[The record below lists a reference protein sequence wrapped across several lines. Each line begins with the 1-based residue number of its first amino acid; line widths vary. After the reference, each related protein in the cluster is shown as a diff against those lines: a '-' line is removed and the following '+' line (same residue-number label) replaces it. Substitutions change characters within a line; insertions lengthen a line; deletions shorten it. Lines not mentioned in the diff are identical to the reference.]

1 VLTVGAV
8 LRLAARGR
16 LATDALLAVFAV
28 VTALQAGA
36 LLWRFR
42 RQTLSGL
49 GARLR
54 RPLRPG
60 YFGAALPF
68 FLLGLSGMLQS
79 RVDLY
84 VANALLPRAG
94 VGHYQVV
101 IGFLL
106 YLQALANALLLPFVK
121 SLYRVRAPAVP
132 LLAARLGLA
141 GLAVVPPSILG
152 LRWLLGMLYG
162 VELPAA
168 AWVWGGLLAWPAY
181 LYLPLVYWLYR
192 LNRPGVVLGLNLLG
206 TAVSA
211 GLSLYLMP
219 RVGIGG
225 GLAAA
230 AAAQWAMLGAYLLLA
245 RQWRQ
250 AADAV
255 AVPDVP

>member
-1 VLTVGAV
+1 M
-8 LRLAARGR
+8 
-16 LATDALLAVFAV
+16 VFAV
-28 VTALQAGA
+28 VTAVQAGA

-42 RQTLSGL
+42 RQALGGL
-49 GARLR
+49 GERLR
-54 RPLRPG
+54 QPWRTVRSG

-84 VANALLPRAG
+84 AVNALLARSE

-106 YLQALANALLLPFVK
+106 YLQALANVLLLPFVK
-121 SLYRVRAPAVP
+121 SLYRLRAPLVP
-132 LLAARLGLA
+132 QLAARLGLV
-141 GLAVVPPSILG
+141 GLIVVPTG
-152 LRWLLGMLYG
+152 VVVLRWLLGGLYG
-162 VELPAA
+162 LELPAA
-168 AWVWGGLLAWPAY
+168 AWLWGGLLAWPVY
-181 LYLPLVYWLYR
+181 LYLPLLYGLYR

-211 GLSLYLMP
+211 GLSLWLLP
-219 RVGIGG
+219 RLGLAG

-230 AAAQWAMLGAYLLLA
+230 AAAQWAMLGAYLWLA
-245 RQWRQ
+245 RQWRE